1 MLLEGVSVTDVDKK
15 RGDFVDA
22 NGARHRWSAVTG
34 RDIIAALASSPLA
47 EVQFDRLTIKPKARD
62 ISLRSDAVGPFAR
75 DGPLCCYAALA
86 GGSAST
92 E

>member
-1 MLLEGVSVTDVDKK
+1 MLLEGVSVTDIDKK

-62 ISLRSDAVGPFAR
+62 ISL
-75 DGPLCCYAALA
+75 
-86 GGSAST
+86 
-92 E
+92 